1 MKEDIFCA
9 VIASF
14 GTFLIYLFGGFD
26 VAMQSLLIAIALDYV
41 SGLIKAYNNK
51 VLSSRIGFRGIV
63 KKLGILVLV
72 MIAVVVDRI
81 TGESGAIR
89 TLIIYY
95 FVANEGLSIIEN
107 LGEAGLPIPKV
118 LKNALKNLKK
128 ENNK

>member
-1 MKEDIFCA
+1 
-9 VIASF
+9 
-14 GTFLIYLFGGFD
+14 
-26 VAMQSLLIAIALDYV
+26 
-41 SGLIKAYNNK
+41 
-51 VLSSRIGFRGIV
+51 
-63 KKLGILVLV
+63 

-107 LGEAGLPIPKV
+107 LGEAGLPIPKI

-128 ENNK
+128 ENDEVHSK